1 MMNGTSAAHR
11 LMLAGP
17 LAGVAI
23 AGVAMLAAGAATA
36 QDAHVAFGDIATVE
50 SLNFLIAIE
59 RAKERGVEIEVTFF
73 NSEDIAAQAVVSGEA
88 DIGVGTPYALLQQV
102 DAPIRLFYQMS
113 NLRFYPVVN
122 SEVYQDWA
130 DLDGEEITVHS
141 RGSGTEAIMNL
152 MAQQNGI
159 EYSGIS
165 YVPGSEVRAGA
176 MLQGTINASIVD
188 SANWRLLEREGG
200 GRFVLLPIGDIAATD
215 EALYANVDFLEE
227 NHDAAVVLIEE
238 LLNTWREIADNPAVV
253 TELRD
258 KYGLLADL
266 PPELEEEM
274 VPYYQDSVDAGVF
287 PLNGGSPEAV
297 QDDFAFY
304 TVAGQLEGDAAELKV
319 EDFWTF
325 GPLEAALAN
334 VGTR

>member
-1 MMNGTSAAHR
+1 MTTGTVTKQR
-11 LMLAGP
+11 LALAGA
-17 LAGVAI
+17 LLGATV
-23 AGVAMLAAGAATA
+23 LAAGAAQA
-36 QDAHVAFGDIATVE
+36 QDAHIAFGDIATVE
-50 SLNFLIAIE
+50 TLNLLIAIE
-59 RAKERGVEIEVTFF
+59 RARERGLDIEVTFF

-102 DAPIRLFYQMS
+102 EAPIRMFLQMS

-122 SEVYQDWA
+122 TELYQDWA
-130 DLDGEEITVHS
+130 DLDGQEIVVHS

-152 MAQQNGI
+152 MAMQHGI
-159 EYSGIS
+159 EYSAMS

-176 MLQGTINASIVD
+176 MLQGTINATIVD

-200 GRFVLLPIGDIAATD
+200 GRFALLPMGDISATD
-215 EALYANVDFLEE
+215 EALYANTDFLEE
-227 NHDAAVVLIEE
+227 NHDAAVVLVEE
-238 LLNTWREIADNPAVV
+238 VLKTWRDIADNPAVV
-253 TELRD
+253 AELRQQ
-258 KYGLLADL
+258 YGLLPDL

-274 VPYYQDSVDAGVF
+274 VPYYQESVDAGVF
-287 PLNGGSPEAV
+287 PLNGGGPEAV

-304 TVAGQLEGDAAELKV
+304 TVAGQLEGEAADLKV

-334 VGTR
+334 VGRR